1 MKRIRCPKCENYL
14 TFDETKYTEGQSL
27 VFVCE
32 NCKKQFSI
40 RLGKTKMKA
49 PQKEE
54 NPDETEYK
62 EAFGSITVIENV
74 FGFKQ
79 VLPLQEGDNKIGRR
93 CVGTVVNVPIETS
106 DMSMDRTHCI
116 INVKRNKQGNLV
128 YTLRDAPSLTGTF
141 LNNEILGD
149 KDRIR
154 IEDGAIVTI
163 GATTFILRAAV
174 TPAMCHLDY
183 TMSEAGGVTDFVRQ
197 YTLASGGPYCDCGY
211 KKKGK

>member
-27 VFVCE
+27 VFVCDQ
-32 NCKKQFSI
+32 CKKQFSI
-40 RLGKTKMKA
+40 RLGKSKMKA

-54 NPDETEYK
+54 RPDEAEFK
-62 EAFGSITVIENV
+62 EAFGSI
-74 FGFKQ
+74 
-79 VLPLQEGDNKIGRR
+79 IGRR
-93 CVGTVVNVPIETS
+93 CVGNVIDVPIETS
-106 DMSMDRTHCI
+106 DMSMDRRHCI
-116 INVKRNKQGNLV
+116 INVKRNKQGVLI

-163 GATTFILRAAV
+163 GATTFILRAAEQES
-174 TPAMCHLDY
+174 L
-183 TMSEAGGVTDFVRQ
+183 
-197 YTLASGGPYCDCGY
+197 
-211 KKKGK
+211 

>member
-1 MKRIRCPKCENYL
+1 MKRVRCPKCDNFIQ
-14 TFDETKYTEGQSL
+14 FDETKYGEGQSL
-27 VFVCE
+27 VFICD

-93 CVGTVVNVPIETS
+93 CVGTGVIVPIETS

-116 INVKRNKQGNLV
+116 INVKRNKQGKLV

-163 GATTFILRAAV
+163 GATTFILRAA
-174 TPAMCHLDY
+174 
-183 TMSEAGGVTDFVRQ
+183 E
-197 YTLASGGPYCDCGY
+197 
-211 KKKGK
+211 

>member
-1 MKRIRCPKCENYL
+1 
-14 TFDETKYTEGQSL
+14 
-27 VFVCE
+27 
-32 NCKKQFSI
+32 
-40 RLGKTKMKA
+40 MKA

-62 EAFGSITVIENV
+62 EAFGNITVIENV

-93 CVGTVVNVPIETS
+93 CVGTVINVPIETS
-106 DMSMDRTHCI
+106 DIIMDRTHCI

-163 GATTFILRAAV
+163 GATTFILRAA
-174 TPAMCHLDY
+174 
-183 TMSEAGGVTDFVRQ
+183 E
-197 YTLASGGPYCDCGY
+197 
-211 KKKGK
+211 

>member
-27 VFVCE
+27 VFVCDQ
-32 NCKKQFSI
+32 CKKQFSI
-40 RLGKTKMKA
+40 RLGKSKMKA

-54 NPDETEYK
+54 RPDAVSYTHLTLPTIY
-62 EAFGSITVIENV
+62 SVNVI
-74 FGFKQ
+74 
-79 VLPLQEGDNKIGRR
+79 D
-93 CVGTVVNVPIETS
+93 VPIETS
-106 DMSMDRTHCI
+106 DMSMDRRHCI
-116 INVKRNKQGNLV
+116 INVKRNKQGVLI

-163 GATTFILRAAV
+163 GATTFILRAAEQES
-174 TPAMCHLDY
+174 L
-183 TMSEAGGVTDFVRQ
+183 
-197 YTLASGGPYCDCGY
+197 
-211 KKKGK
+211 